1 MEVSEFNTVSANV
14 SKTRSASPA
23 NVDYDTFLKLLVTQM
38 RNQDPTKPMDST
50 EYVAQLATFS
60 NVEQAIQ
67 TNEKLDQLL
76 NSSLLFNSA
85 ALIGKTVTSADGSVS
100 GQVKEVKMSNGG
112 GIAVLTGGEEVTIN
126 DQIVISG

>member
-1 MEVSEFNTVSANV
+1 MEVSGVN
-14 SKTRSASPA
+14 SASGNAASARPA
-23 NVDYDTFLKLLVTQM
+23 SSASVDYDTFLKLLVTQM
-38 RNQDPTKPMDST
+38 RNQDPTKPMEST

-100 GQVKEVKMSNGG
+100 GQVKEVKMSNGSG
-112 GIAVLTGGEEVTIN
+112 VAVLTGGEEIAVN